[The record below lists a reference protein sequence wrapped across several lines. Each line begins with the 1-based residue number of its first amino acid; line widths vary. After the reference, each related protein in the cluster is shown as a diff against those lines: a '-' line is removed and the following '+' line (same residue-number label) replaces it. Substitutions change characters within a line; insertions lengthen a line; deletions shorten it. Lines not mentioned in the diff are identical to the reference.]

1 MAARRHEPGASGAAD
16 GGPRRRRRPPLRGR
30 RRRRPLLRSFCGRC
44 GAAAVAASAL
54 LVGQTVLADDLDLE
68 EFTPRSFDG
77 VGNNEAFPSWGAV
90 GATQLRSVAGAYY
103 ADADFTPPGDL
114 TRPTARQVM
123 TDVFLESPPALSTM
137 SALFIGWGQLLA
149 FDLSL
154 TSDNSSEPLD
164 IDCNDGTGAGGV
176 DVWCPLGAESDPIP
190 FYRSDAALSDDDGA
204 LDEETRSPV
213 NYATAFV
220 DLDFVYGRSEDEA
233 AALRSSADGDGFMA
247 LTESGLPYVND
258 DGTWLI
264 ADQRSAQFPVTFALH
279 VMLLLE
285 HNRCCMDIAPSEG
298 FEGDE
303 DIYQACRGWTIAVFQ
318 HVTEN
323 DFLIRLLGGNIQDL
337 GESMSSS
344 SSSSVSSVSVSSSS
358 SSSSSSTTTTTE
370 ATAAPEEAT
379 TAPTE
384 ATTAPTEATTAP
396 TEATTAPVEATVA
409 PVEATTA
416 PVEATAE
423 PVEPTTPPA
432 DSGDGS
438 AGGRGEERRR
448 IRRRGLQEMRGEP
461 LDEDGREHPVPGRQ
475 SRRGLWLTTDYDES
489 TNPGADT
496 FTLTAGVAAFESALP
511 STVRVVGEGYEST
524 RYDNIELA
532 AAVGADSLVSFFNNV
547 KVVDVLRGA
556 VLSPVY
562 AADTHYTAAVSN
574 GSPLFKLPVD
584 SVQRGRDHGLPTYN
598 DARAAFGL
606 SEATTFTDV
615 TTSSSSTSSSTTTT
629 TSTTSSS
636 GSDADEEVADILST
650 AYGGNVSTLDAVTGA
665 LAEPTMASS
674 GGVFGE
680 LLHAAWLE
688 QMYRSFQGD
697 RFHHLHSRDIEDASL
712 TTISDLINRT
722 TGAADIPLSAFV
734 AAAVEVCG
742 ADCSSIGV
750 SEADLSD
757 SYSIAW
763 EVLEDNTMTMSLS
776 AKGIGDTGML
786 GIGWGG
792 LTMSDAQASLHPT

>member
-1 MAARRHEPGASGAAD
+1 MAARRHDVGTSGAAD
-16 GGPRRRRRPPLRGR
+16 GGPRRRRRPPLRGGR
-30 RRRRPLLRSFCGRC
+30 RRQLVRSFCGRC
-44 GAAAVAASAL
+44 ATAAAAAGSVL

-114 TRPTARQVM
+114 TRPTPRQVM

-154 TSDNSSEPLD
+154 TSDNSSEPFD
-164 IDCNDGTGAGGV
+164 IDCNDGTGAGGI

-204 LDEETRSPV
+204 LSEETRSPV

-285 HNRCCMDIAPSEG
+285 HNRCCIDIAPSEG

-344 SSSSVSSVSVSSSS
+344 SSSVSSVSSVSSEA
-358 SSSSSSTTTTTE
+358 TAEPTEATAEPME
-370 ATAAPEEAT
+370 ATAAPANATTAPTEATVAPANAT

-384 ATTAPTEATTAP
+384 ATTAPAEATT
-396 TEATTAPVEATVA
+396 A

-416 PVEATAE
+416 PVEATTA
-423 PVEPTTPPA
+423 PVEATTPPA
-432 DSGDGS
+432 DSGDGGGDGT
-438 AGGRGEERRR
+438 AGGRGEEGRR
-448 IRRRGLQEMRGEP
+448 IRRRGLQERRGEA
-461 LDEDGREHPVPGRQ
+461 LDEDEREHPVPGRQ
-475 SRRGLWLTTDYDES
+475 SRRGLWLTTDYDENI
-489 TNPGADT
+489 NPGTDT
-496 FTLTAGVAAFESALP
+496 FTLTAGAAAFESALP

-562 AADTHYTAAVSN
+562 AVDTHYTAAVSN

-598 DARAAFGL
+598 NARAAFGL

-615 TTSSSSTSSSTTTT
+615 TTSSSSTSSSTTT
-629 TSTTSSS
+629 TTSSS

-674 GGVFGE
+674 GGFFGE

-757 SYSIAW
+757 SYSVAW
-763 EVLEDNTMTMSLS
+763 EVLDDNTMTMSLS

-792 LTMSDAQASLHPT
+792 LTMSDAQ

>member
-1 MAARRHEPGASGAAD
+1 MGRAAPEARTPQKQQHFGRAAPGGQAPGGGDVDSE
-16 GGPRRRRRPPLRGR
+16 GPRFSANLQNATNLGRGVEIIFQNIGRWRISLADLVGRDSRGEYPDGQAEPNSKGTPLQTTQ
-30 RRRRPLLRSFCGRC
+30 
-44 GAAAVAASAL
+44 
-54 LVGQTVLADDLDLE
+54 VGQTVLADDLDLE

-114 TRPTARQVM
+114 TRPTAREVM

-164 IDCNDGTGAGGV
+164 IECNDGTGAGGV

-204 LDEETRSPV
+204 LGEETRSPV

-247 LTESGLPYVND
+247 LTENGLPYVND

-337 GESMSSS
+337 
-344 SSSSVSSVSVSSSS
+344 
-358 SSSSSSTTTTTE
+358 
-370 ATAAPEEAT
+370 
-379 TAPTE
+379 
-384 ATTAPTEATTAP
+384 
-396 TEATTAPVEATVA
+396 
-409 PVEATTA
+409 
-416 PVEATAE
+416 
-423 PVEPTTPPA
+423 
-432 DSGDGS
+432 
-438 AGGRGEERRR
+438 
-448 IRRRGLQEMRGEP
+448 
-461 LDEDGREHPVPGRQ
+461 DEDGREHPVPGRQ
-475 SRRGLWLTTDYDES
+475 SRRGLWLTTDYDEN

-532 AAVGADSLVSFFNNV
+532 AAVGADGLVSFFNNV

-629 TSTTSSS
+629 STTSSS

-688 QMYRSFQGD
+688 QMYRCVHVCVSF
-697 RFHHLHSRDIEDASL
+697 
-712 TTISDLINRT
+712 
-722 TGAADIPLSAFV
+722 
-734 AAAVEVCG
+734 VC
-742 ADCSSIGV
+742 
-750 SEADLSD
+750 
-757 SYSIAW
+757 
-763 EVLEDNTMTMSLS
+763 VLCIFCRPRYPRLCVCVCIL
-776 AKGIGDTGML
+776 K
-786 GIGWGG
+786 
-792 LTMSDAQASLHPT
+792 